1 MSSIRKT
8 ACFFTAAM
16 FAGVIDADP
25 TRADTDDDGVGDP
38 CDHCPDTPANADA
51 DTLGCAE
58 GQEPNP
64 DSEP

>member
-8 ACFFTAAM
+8 ACFFAAAM

-38 CDHCPDTPANADA
+38 CDHCPEYAGERRRGHARMRGGARAQPG
-51 DTLGCAE
+51 L
-58 GQEPNP
+58 
-64 DSEP
+64 